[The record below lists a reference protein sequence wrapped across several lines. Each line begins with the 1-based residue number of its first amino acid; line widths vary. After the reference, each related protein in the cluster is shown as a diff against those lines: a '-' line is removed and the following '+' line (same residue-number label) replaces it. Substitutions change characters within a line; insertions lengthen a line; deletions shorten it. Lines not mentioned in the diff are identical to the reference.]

1 MEDKLWI
8 LVIRKP
14 DQGAGIQELI
24 DNLNIV
30 DKQNFLF
37 PDKQIHSSAKMR
49 AAESIYR
56 EDPPGM
62 NLSSLKSITVR
73 KENVHP
79 QSLLMP
85 SA

>member
-30 DKQNFLF
+30 DKQNFLS
-37 PDKQIHSSAKMR
+37 PDKQIHHSSKIR
-49 AAESIYR
+49 AVEYMYR

-62 NLSSLKSITVR
+62 NLPSLQSITVR
-73 KENVHP
+73 KESVHP

-85 SA
+85 TA